1 MGQQIKWRN
10 LDNPVY
16 ILKILKKQSEIQS
29 ICEHQIIKSSE
40 QNSCSV
46 TFSRDISER
55 IIIAT

>member
-29 ICEHQIIKSSE
+29 ICEHQIIKSSK
-40 QNSCSV
+40 QNLVSLV
-46 TFSRDISER
+46 LEIFLKELL
-55 IIIAT
+55 AT

>member
-10 LDNPVY
+10 LDKVY